1 MKTVVLDDDPTG
13 TQSATGVRV
22 LLESDADL
30 LTEALRL
37 SDSVYVQT
45 NSRAIDE
52 DAAVRLVSR
61 VKADAEEAARRLGEE
76 LQFVLRGDSTLRGHV
91 FAETEVFLD
100 HDDAVMLFV
109 PAFPDGGRTTVDG
122 VHLVRVGE
130 EVLPAHETEYAQDPV
145 FPFST
150 GILADYVREKSS
162 REPVGVPLSVV
173 RGDASALATALASA
187 PAGSVLLPDALT
199 DDDIRRIAAAVQ
211 AARVQGAVIVVRS
224 AAPLAAALA
233 GVQSQGLLPRPIVPS
248 PRPTLLACG
257 SHTGGAAAQLARL
270 REEWGE
276 EAVIDTAAALA
287 DPVAGGRAAA
297 DRARTQL
304 ADRPLTVV
312 TTERVRSAENNT
324 LAHGEKVMTA
334 LTTAVRD
341 LLPAVEVVV
350 AKGGITSAE
359 VARTGIGATWAY
371 VAGQVLPGVSVWRML
386 AHDGREITYVVVPG
400 NVGGPETLAD
410 VLDAVGLVPV
420 PAPSAL

>member
-30 LTEALRL
+30 LTEALRH

-52 DAAVRLVSR
+52 AAAVRLVSR
-61 VKADAEEAARRLGEE
+61 VKADAEEAARRLGER

-100 HDDAVMLFV
+100 EDAVMLFV

-122 VHLVRVGE
+122 VHLVRIGD
-130 EVLPAHETEYAQDPV
+130 EVLPAHETEYAEDPV

-150 GILADYVREKSS
+150 GILVDYVCEKSS
-162 REPVGVPLSVV
+162 REPVGVPLAVV
-173 RGDASALATALASA
+173 RGDAADLAGAFGSA

-199 DDDIRRIAAAVQ
+199 GDDIRRIAAAVVE
-211 AARVQGAVIVVRS
+211 ARRQGAVIVVRS

-233 GVQSQGLLPRPIVPS
+233 GVQSEGLLPRPIVPE

-257 SHTGGAAAQLARL
+257 SHTGGASAQLARL

-276 EAVIDTAAALA
+276 EAVIDTDAALA
-287 DPVAGGRAAA
+287 DPVAAGRTAA
-297 DRARTQL
+297 DRARGQL
-304 ADRPLTVV
+304 AERPLTVV

-359 VARTGIGATWAY
+359 VARTGIGATGAY
-371 VAGQVLPGVSVWRML
+371 VVGQVLPGVSVWRML

-410 VLDAVGLVPV
+410 VLDAVGLVPAGAAATV
-420 PAPSAL
+420 